1 MCHFAAGLTSL
12 TAPSFVAL
20 PRWNIWP
27 HRFRFGA
34 AGIVGTFAAVLTT
47 VALIPQLIRVWERK
61 SAEDVSLGMFLFF
74 SAGVLLWFI
83 YGLLIH
89 SFPVE
94 AANGISF
101 LFSLAILILKL
112 RYDREEDRGGE

>member
-12 TAPSFVAL
+12 TAPSFVVL

-34 AGIVGTFAAVLTT
+34 AGIVGTIAAVLTT
-47 VALIPQLIRVWERK
+47 VALIPQLIRVWKRK
-61 SAEDVSLGMFLFF
+61 SAEDVSLETFLFF

-94 AANGISF
+94 AANGISL

-112 RYDREEDRGGE
+112 RYDREEDRGGK